1 MASLKE
7 ELPARAGVGLKG
19 DHYRTA
25 LACIEQGFWLEVH
38 PENYM
43 VEGGPRL
50 AWLDAIRTHHP
61 LSFHGVGAS
70 LGGPDALDP
79 RHMADLKQLV
89 QRFKPASVSEHVSW
103 SAASGQYLAD
113 LLPLPRTEVVLD
125 LLADR
130 IDAFQACLG
139 RSILIENP
147 SVYVNLR
154 SEMDEPDFLSELCR
168 RSGCGL
174 LLDVNNVYVS
184 ARNTGFNPQHYIDS
198 VPAHLIGEIHLGGH
212 EPDAALG
219 NALLI
224 DTHGCAIAERVWQ
237 LYERL
242 VARVGARPVLIE
254 RDTNIPDFETLMAE
268 RHRADLV
275 LRPERA
281 CA

>member
-7 ELPARAGVGLKG
+7 ELPARAGIGLKG
-19 DHYRTA
+19 DHYRAA
-25 LACIEQGFWLEVH
+25 LACTEQGFWLEVH

-50 AWLDAIRTHHP
+50 AWLDAIRAHHP
-61 LSFHGVGAS
+61 LAFHGVGAS

-113 LLPLPRTEVVLD
+113 LLPLPRTADVLD

-130 IDAFQACLG
+130 IDAFQTCLG
-139 RSILIENP
+139 RSILVENP
-147 SVYVNLR
+147 SVYVSLR

-168 RSGCGL
+168 RSGCGI

-224 DTHGCAIAERVWQ
+224 DTHGCAIAEPVWQ